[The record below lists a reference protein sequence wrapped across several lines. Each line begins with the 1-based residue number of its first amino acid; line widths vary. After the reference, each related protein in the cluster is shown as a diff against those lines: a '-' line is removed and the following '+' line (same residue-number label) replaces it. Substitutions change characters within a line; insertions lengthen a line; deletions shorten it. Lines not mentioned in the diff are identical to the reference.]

1 MESFRWREDA
11 PTDLVLLAVAKCLIW
26 LDMDRANWSELAILA
41 GVRDQVLG
49 HHRLLRSLD
58 WHDPDYDGNV
68 HQVVPAIL
76 GDVTVDPWYSEP
88 ITVSSRFK
96 NLAVVSEYLDLPSWL
111 SQHEPALAAKLL
123 ESSTADALL
132 PDGTVLTAAEAAAA
146 KLDVAEMRRQID
158 RIRRDH
164 GTDPEALIGHVKE
177 LVESTCKTILGMTG
191 DENGKESVPALVTR
205 ALKHLGLHPD
215 EVQAAGGDAA
225 EARALKLLFGGMNSV
240 LSGAAELRNKRG
252 AGHGR
257 SGAPLVDDAVSRLTA
272 GMVLAGVVFLCEM
285 YEQRLVAPFGQ
296 AGTEGPRLT
305 DAQVGVGSVVNHPT
319 FGRGVIAATYATGQ
333 KFQVDVDFAV
343 SGRKRLL
350 MRYAPMILVR
360 R

>member
-1 MESFRWREDA
+1 M
-11 PTDLVLLAVAKCLIW
+11 
-26 LDMDRANWSELAILA
+26 DMDRAKWSELAILA
-41 GVRDQVLG
+41 DVRDQVVS

-58 WHDPDYDGNV
+58 WHDPDYEGNV

-76 GDVTVDPWYSEP
+76 GDVTMDPWYSTP
-88 ITVSSRFK
+88 LTVSSRFK
-96 NLAVVSEYLDLPSWL
+96 NLAVVSEYLELPGL
-111 SQHEPALAAKLL
+111 LFEHEPALAAKLL
-123 ESSTADALL
+123 ERSAADALL

-205 ALKHLGLHPD
+205 AMKHLGLHPD
-215 EVQAAGGDAA
+215 EVQAAGGDPA
-225 EARALKLLFGGMNSV
+225 EGRALKLLFGGMNSV
-240 LSGAAELRNKRG
+240 LSGATELRNRRG

-257 SGAPLVDDAVSRLTA
+257 SGAPLVDDAVARLTA
-272 GMVLAGVVFLCEM
+272 GMVLAGIVFLCEM

-296 AGTEGPRLT
+296 AGTKGPRLT
-305 DAQVGVGSVVNHPT
+305 DVQVVVGSVVDHPT
-319 FGRGVIAATYATGQ
+319 FGRGVVASVNGSGHQ
-333 KFQVDVDFAV
+333 FQVDVTFAV
-343 SGRKRLL
+343 AGPKRLL